1 MAGENNSE
9 RDAPQLEADKVEQQF
24 FRIIITIIIYLWE
37 IPGVKLIR

>member
-1 MAGENNSE
+1 LAGENNSE
-9 RDAPQLEADKVEQQF
+9 RDTPQLEADKVEQF